1 MEYDIHFTNCKHITA
16 FFDSTIEW
24 YLGELDVADVIVV
37 VTKFMDV
44 HHFTTADI
52 INTDTDE
59 ILMTIHAHD
68 CKS

>member
-1 MEYDIHFTNCKHITA
+1 MGYDIHFTNCTHIAA
-16 FFDSTIEW
+16 FFDSAIEW

-44 HHFTTADI
+44 HRFSTADI

-59 ILMTIHAHD
+59 ILMTICAHD
-68 CKS
+68 CES

>member
-1 MEYDIHFTNCKHITA
+1 MKYDMRFANCTHIAA

-24 YLGELDVADVIVV
+24 YLGELNIADVIVV
-37 VTKFMDV
+37 VTNFMDV

-68 CKS
+68 NES